1 MRIESNRVSPFVSD
15 DVLGSRTSLHVI
27 PKIWHAAEND
37 RNVRVEGCV
46 KYSIARRCGSKLIRK
61 SCPARLFDRMRI
73 ISAIPPSSSR
83 NGAVNCPEK
92 MTWRIRP
99 FRSNSG
105 DFIRTGRCKRD
116 SYNKRSR
123 SSCVFGRFM
132 GRRVD
137 MAKHRPVKCTSRVST
152 LYRTEDVGRQGWDS
166 MQDA

>member
-15 DVLGSRTSLHVI
+15 DVLGSRTSLHVM

-37 RNVRVEGCV
+37 RKVRVEGCV
-46 KYSIARRCGSKLIRK
+46 KYSIARRWGSKLIKK

-73 ISAIPPSSSR
+73 ISAIPPNSSR

-116 SYNKRSR
+116 SYSTRSR
-123 SSCVFGRFM
+123 SSCVFGRSIV
-132 GRRVD
+132 GALDITHQLPRRFKIRFAFIARLQSDRQV
-137 MAKHRPVKCTSRVST
+137 
-152 LYRTEDVGRQGWDS
+152 TEKS
-166 MQDA
+166 S